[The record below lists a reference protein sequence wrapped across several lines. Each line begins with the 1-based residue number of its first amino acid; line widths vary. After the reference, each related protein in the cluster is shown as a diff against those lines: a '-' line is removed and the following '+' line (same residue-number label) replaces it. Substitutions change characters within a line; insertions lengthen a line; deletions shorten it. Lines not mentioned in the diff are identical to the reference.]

1 MKSVLIIDDEQNI
14 RTMLKDILEDEGC
27 TAYCAQDWDEGHKIL
42 LLNKIDVMLLDIS
55 LPKVGGMEILD
66 QIIENFTGIEV
77 IMISGHGNIDL
88 AVQSIKRGAF
98 DFIEKPL
105 SLERLLTV
113 TANAIKLKKLRE
125 ENEEL
130 KASNPVHKIEI
141 IGDSKAI
148 REVKEKIEQASKS
161 IARVLITGENG
172 TGKELIAKSIHYN
185 SDRRKES
192 FVEVNCAAIPENLI
206 ESELFG
212 HEKGAFTGA
221 VASKK
226 GKFELAHKGMIFL
239 DEVADMS
246 LNTQAKVLRVLQEM
260 EFERV
265 GGVSTIKVDVR
276 VLSATNKNI
285 LKEIE
290 KSNFRE
296 DLYYRLNVIPIHSPA
311 LRERKEDI
319 PILIDFYLE
328 KLAKQSNHSK
338 KVLSDNALKLLID
351 YPWFGNVRELKNVI
365 ERLNI
370 MIESKHIK
378 SHHIQS
384 LVLSQ
389 ESRENANSI
398 YEYSTLREAKD
409 AFEKKF
415 IQQKLLESEMNIS
428 KTAKI
433 LEIERSHL
441 HKKIKKYNL

>member
-130 KASNPVHKIEI
+130 KASKSVNKIEI

-172 TGKELIAKSIHYN
+172 TGKELI
-185 SDRRKES
+185 
-192 FVEVNCAAIPENLI
+192 
-206 ESELFG
+206 
-212 HEKGAFTGA
+212 
-221 VASKK
+221 
-226 GKFELAHKGMIFL
+226 
-239 DEVADMS
+239 
-246 LNTQAKVLRVLQEM
+246 
-260 EFERV
+260 
-265 GGVSTIKVDVR
+265 
-276 VLSATNKNI
+276 
-285 LKEIE
+285 
-290 KSNFRE
+290 
-296 DLYYRLNVIPIHSPA
+296 
-311 LRERKEDI
+311 
-319 PILIDFYLE
+319 
-328 KLAKQSNHSK
+328 
-338 KVLSDNALKLLID
+338 
-351 YPWFGNVRELKNVI
+351 
-365 ERLNI
+365 
-370 MIESKHIK
+370 
-378 SHHIQS
+378 
-384 LVLSQ
+384 
-389 ESRENANSI
+389 
-398 YEYSTLREAKD
+398 
-409 AFEKKF
+409 
-415 IQQKLLESEMNIS
+415 
-428 KTAKI
+428 
-433 LEIERSHL
+433 
-441 HKKIKKYNL
+441 

>member
-27 TAYCAQDWDEGHKIL
+27 TAYSANDWDEGYKIL
-42 LLNKIDVMLLDIS
+42 LLNKIDVILLDIC
-55 LPKVGGMEILD
+55 LPKVGGMEVLD
-66 QIIENFTGIEV
+66 QVIEDFTGVEV

-88 AVQSIKRGAF
+88 AVQAIKKGAF

-113 TANAIKLKKLRE
+113 TANAIKLKKLKE
-125 ENEEL
+125 ENRQL
-130 KASNPVHKIEI
+130 KAFNIVQKVEI
-141 IGDSKAI
+141 VGDSKAI
-148 REVKEKIEQASKS
+148 REVIEKIDHASKS
-161 IARVLITGENG
+161 MARVLITGENG

-192 FVEVNCAAIPENLI
+192 FIEVNCAAIPENLI

-221 VASKK
+221 IATKK
-226 GKFELAHKGMIFL
+226 GKFELAHNGMIFL
-239 DEVADMS
+239 DEVADMT

-260 EFERV
+260 EFTRV

-276 VLSATNKNI
+276 VISATNKNI
-285 LKEIE
+285 IKEIE
-290 KSNFRE
+290 DGNFRE
-296 DLYYRLNVIPIHSPA
+296 DLYYRLNVIPIHAPA

-319 PILIDFYLE
+319 PVLIHYYLE
-328 KLAKQSNHSK
+328 KLAKQSDIPI
-338 KVLSDNALKLLID
+338 KVLSEDALKLLIN
-351 YPWFGNVRELKNVI
+351 YPWFGNIRELKNVV
-365 ERLNI
+365 ERFNI
-370 MIESKHIK
+370 MIEAKNIK
-378 SHHIQS
+378 SHHVQT

-389 ESRENANSI
+389 DNRENINKI
-398 YEYSTLREAKD
+398 YDYSTLKEAKD
-409 AFEKKF
+409 AFEKRF
-415 IQQKLLESEMNIS
+415 IQQKLEESEMNVS